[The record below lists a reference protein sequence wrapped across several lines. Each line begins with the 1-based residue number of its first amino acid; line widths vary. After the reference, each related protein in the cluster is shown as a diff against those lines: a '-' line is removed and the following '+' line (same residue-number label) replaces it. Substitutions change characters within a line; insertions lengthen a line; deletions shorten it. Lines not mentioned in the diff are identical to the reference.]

1 MNAVLY
7 LPMPRLTIIITIA
20 LLGCALAALTEV
32 SYQPE
37 KDRFTLIFSEDAPP
51 GVTPLLFA
59 SPWRLVLDVS
69 SPPDSKL
76 AMEKSYDDGAVS
88 KVKVASTSSG
98 NGSRIT
104 VYLGRPASFT
114 RKKLKFK
121 GGGSGVTF
129 YLDSSKAMGRAPL
142 LAEASPDARVLAFIK
157 PGSKM
162 KMGKTKGDYRY
173 AEAGKLKG
181 WLPRKTSPKVSDLR
195 SRIIASVKKRLGK
208 PYIWG
213 GTGPKGYDC
222 SGLVYACYTENGQE
236 IPRGAGQQYRRGKHV
251 NRKELLPGDLVFFHT
266 TNPGPSHVGIY
277 AGEGKFIQSETSKA
291 GVRYSELDTGYWK
304 KHYLGATCWLP

>member
-1 MNAVLY
+1 
-7 LPMPRLTIIITIA
+7 MPRFVLIIAIVFA
-20 LLGCALAALTEV
+20 GSAAATLTEV

-37 KDRFTLIFSEDAPP
+37 KDRFTLIFSEDMPP
-51 GVTPLLFA
+51 TVSPMLFA
-59 SPWRLVLDVS
+59 SPWRLVLDVA

-76 AMEKSYDDGAVS
+76 ATDQSYDEGAVS
-88 KVKVASTSSG
+88 RVKVAPTSSG

-104 VYLGRPASFT
+104 VYLGRPASFA
-114 RKKLKFK
+114 RKRLKFR

-129 YLDSSKAMGRAPL
+129 YLDNSKAMGRIPL
-142 LAEASPDARVLAFIK
+142 LAEPSADARVLAFIK
-157 PGSKM
+157 PGTKM
-162 KMGKTKGDYRY
+162 KMGRTKGDYRQ
-173 AEAGKLKG
+173 AEKGKLKG
-181 WLPRKTSPKVSDLR
+181 WLPRKTAPPVSELR
-195 SRIIASVKKRLGK
+195 SRIIASAKRRLGK

-213 GTGPKGYDC
+213 GTGPRGYDC

-236 IPRGAGQQYRRGKHV
+236 IPRGAGQQYRRGKRV
-251 NRKELLPGDLVFFHT
+251 SRKELLPGDLVFFHT

-304 KHYLGATCWLP
+304 KHYLGATRWLP

>member
-1 MNAVLY
+1 LN
-7 LPMPRLTIIITIA
+7 MPRLLPIITIA
-20 LLGCALAALTEV
+20 LIGCATANLTEV
-32 SYQPE
+32 SYQPD

-51 GVTPLLFA
+51 EVTPLLFA

-69 SPPDSKL
+69 SAPDSKL
-76 AMEKSYDDGAVS
+76 AVEKPYDEGAVS
-88 KVKVASTSSG
+88 SVKVASTSSG

-104 VYLGRPASFT
+104 VSLGRPASFT

-129 YLDSSKAMGRAPL
+129 YLDSSKATGRTPL

-157 PGSKM
+157 PGTKM
-162 KMGKTKGDYRY
+162 KMGMVKGDYRY

-181 WLPRKTSPKVSDLR
+181 WLPRKESKPVSNLR
-195 SRIIASVKKRLGK
+195 SRIITSAKKRLGK

-213 GTGPKGYDC
+213 GTGPRGYDC

-236 IPRGAGQQYRRGKHV
+236 IPRGSGQQYHRGKRV
-251 NRKELLPGDLVFFHT
+251 KRKDLLPGDLVFFHT
-266 TNPGPSHVGIY
+266 TRKGISHVGIWV
-277 AGEGKFIQSETSKA
+277 GDNKFIHASCGRGVVVQKMA
-291 GVRYSELDTGYWK
+291 GYYAKRLV
-304 KHYLGATCWLP
+304 GARRLP

>member
-1 MNAVLY
+1 
-7 LPMPRLTIIITIA
+7 MPRLLPIMVV
-20 LLGCALAALTEV
+20 ALAGSALANLSEV

-51 GVTPLLFA
+51 EVTPLLFA

-69 SPPDSKL
+69 SAPDSKL
-76 AMEKSYDDGAVS
+76 ATEKSYDDGAVS

-98 NGSRIT
+98 SGSRIT
-104 VYLGRPASFT
+104 VTLGRPASFT

-129 YLDSSKAMGRAPL
+129 YLDSSKASGRTPL

-157 PGSKM
+157 PGTKM

-173 AEAGKLKG
+173 AESGKLKG
-181 WLPRKTSPKVSDLR
+181 WLPRKEAKPVSDLR
-195 SRIIASVKKRLGK
+195 TRIIASAKKRLGK

-213 GTGPKGYDC
+213 GTGPRGYDC

-236 IPRGAGQQYRRGKHV
+236 IPRGSGQQYRRGKRV
-251 NRKELLPGDLVFFHT
+251 SRKDLLPGDLVFFHT

-304 KHYLGATCWLP
+304 KHYLGATRWLP